1 MSVLLVPVP
10 HDQVPVL
17 SVAGPDNLAELFR
30 FFLEPYY
37 SPYPVVLTVL
47 AHSVSLLIVPL
58 YHVLSLSAPVLLSI
72 FLFCSPEFSG

>member
-1 MSVLLVPVP
+1 MSVLPVPVP

-17 SVAGPDNLAELFR
+17 SMAGTDNLAELGR
-30 FFLEPYY
+30 VLSEPYY
-37 SPYPVVLTVL
+37 PPYPVVSIMLT
-47 AHSVSLLIVPL
+47 HSVSLLIVPL